1 MALER
6 REKPTLQKLDVVE
19 KLFPLVLNGEKT
31 CTIRFQEQRIIIGPM
46 VYWCDGNSGKA
57 TVVWVNRCTDLPL
70 IEAAE
75 FLGKTEEW
83 PEKIMLDG
91 MRVHYP
97 NIQLTDT
104 VQVVEHY
111 SPEKSLSHLG
121 EIESVK

>member
-1 MALER
+1 M
-6 REKPTLQKLDVVE
+6 DVVE
-19 KLFPLVLNGEKT
+19 KLFPLVLTGEKT
-31 CTIRFQEQRIIIGPM
+31 CTIRFHEQRMTIGSM
-46 VYWCDGNSGKA
+46 VYWCGGNSGN
-57 TVVWVNRCTDLPL
+57 TVVVWVNRCTDLQL

-83 PEKIMLDG
+83 PEKVMLDG

-111 SPEKSLSHLG
+111 SPEESLSYLG
-121 EIESVK
+121 